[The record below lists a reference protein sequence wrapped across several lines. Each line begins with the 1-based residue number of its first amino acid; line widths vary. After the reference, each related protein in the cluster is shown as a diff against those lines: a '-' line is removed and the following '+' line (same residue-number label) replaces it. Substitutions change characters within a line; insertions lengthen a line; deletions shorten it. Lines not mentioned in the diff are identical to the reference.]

1 MKNKYFK
8 GFENEIRENKMI
20 FIGRNLNRE
29 NLENNFNK
37 QTTKD
42 NIIIASNGYYKYEG
56 DNLIKYKIIQKET
69 LVKENFLKQYNL
81 IGMSEYHKKIGE
93 AFSIPYEN
101 DQLIVEK
108 IKFSVGKGTNF
119 LVLEKRNDKIIDV
132 YFMSNKKIEETCRF
146 FADDISLFLEMLMCK

>member
-1 MKNKYFK
+1 MYKYYIP
-8 GFENEIRENKMI
+8 ELNLRDV
-20 FIGRNLNRE
+20 RNNPNLLQ

>member
-1 MKNKYFK
+1 MYKYYIP
-8 GFENEIRENKMI
+8 ELNLRDV
-20 FIGRNLNRE
+20 RNNPNLLQ

-69 LVKENFLKQYNL
+69 LVNENFLKQYNL
-81 IGMSEYHKKIGE
+81 IGMNEYHKKIGE

-101 DQLIVEK
+101 YQFIVEK